1 MSILKKLLL
10 IFSVLGFLVM
20 ADSCTN
26 MQKAKRQELHRRKQ
40 FEREKKSRDNEAQK
54 AYEASIKKHYN
65 MQTQSTKKMM
75 KSTARQSQRYKDH
88 KREFFLKRWF
98 TPKHKR
104 GNTKGNQK

>member
-10 IFSVLGFLVM
+10 IFSILGMVLF

-26 MQKAKRQELHRRKQ
+26 IQKAKRQEIHRRKQ
-40 FEREKKSRDNEAQK
+40 FEKEKKDRDREAQS
-54 AYEASIKKHYN
+54 AYEASIRKHYN
-65 MQTQSTKKMM
+65 MQTASTKKMM

-98 TPKHKR
+98 TPKHRR